1 MYNGSGLPLAQF
13 GGYLGVSGGGGDMY
27 NTYLTRYNVVN
38 NLSSPLSMS
47 LSSDI
52 IGDQINME
60 VSIDVTGN
68 IDTINNKVV
77 FILSS
82 FQDDDYF
89 CSVIN
94 YEYVSFDINTQTYTS
109 SVLIDPNWD
118 INQIKFIA
126 LVQSFTNDEIL
137 QAGSM
142 SVPLNNL
149 LVMDTQIGTIYDAEG
164 GDGDGVANPGESID
178 IAVDIINESIE
189 LIASSQEVIISTN
202 SDGINIPI
210 QEFSYF
216 ESIEPG
222 SQFSALIPM
231 DIYSDISLGNA
242 IFNITI
248 NCNYIDNY
256 SNELTFTK
264 TYERSLNINLYQN
277 GFPYILS
284 SQVLTSPAI
293 VDLNQDGFKEIIFGD
308 YVGRLHAVN
317 QFGESILGFPFDL
330 QDQIWGAPSVADI
343 DNDGEMEIIAC
354 SKNKKIHIINSDGSQ
369 QFSYNT
375 GKYLTATPALGN
387 IDDDEELEIILGS
400 YASPTSSNK
409 LYAINPDGSDVPGF
423 PLTIGEKIKRGAA
436 LADFNNNGKEDIVF
450 GTDSENIYLVYD
462 DGSIADGF
470 PFEGDGDFRAEP
482 TILDTGL
489 EKMIL
494 AATKSG
500 TFYAINDLGE
510 IIFSIETSD
519 DIMVSPSVLSING
532 DTPIIV
538 FGNDDGYLY
547 AVNIDG
553 SIIEGWPI
561 MLPSDIIS
569 SPVFSDF
576 NSDSNPE
583 LLVGADNSK
592 LYILNMDGSYYSEP
606 FDYPFPY
613 TGSTLIYDL
622 DSDGDLEVFSGT
634 GEGLAVFDIKE
645 LGVSYGY
652 WNIFRGNFKR
662 DGYFRNINYGD
673 LNIDDNIDIFDI
685 IIMVNFILGESESIN
700 YEYADINHDGHVD
713 ISDIILILNYILLD

>member
-436 LADFNNNGKEDIVF
+436 LADFNNNGKADIVF

>member
-118 INQIKFIA
+118 INQIKFVA

-178 IAVDIINESIE
+178 IGIDIINESIE
-189 LIASSQEVIISTN
+189 LIASSQEIIISTN

-308 YVGRLHAVN
+308 YIGRLHAVN

-369 QFSYNT
+369 QFAYNT

-436 LADFNNNGKEDIVF
+436 LADFNNNGKADIVF

-532 DTPIIV
+532 GTPIIV

-634 GEGLAVFDIKE
+634 GEGLVVFDMKE

-673 LNIDDNIDIFDI
+673 LNTDDNIDIFDI

-700 YEYADINHDGHVD
+700 YEYADINHDGYVD

>member
-369 QFSYNT
+369 QFAYNT

-436 LADFNNNGKEDIVF
+436 LADFNNNGKADIVF

-673 LNIDDNIDIFDI
+673 LNTDNNIDIFDI

>member
-38 NLSSPLSMS
+38 NLNSPLSMS

-94 YEYVSFDINTQTYTS
+94 YEYVSFDINTQTYAS
-109 SVLIDPNWD
+109 SVAIDPNWD
-118 INQIKFIA
+118 INQIKFVA

-210 QEFSYF
+210 QQFSYS
-216 ESIEPG
+216 ELIEPG

-231 DIYSDISLGNA
+231 DIYPDIPLGDA

-256 SNELTFTK
+256 SNELTFSK
-264 TYERSLNINLYQN
+264 TYERFLDINLYQN

-317 QFGESILGFPFDL
+317 QFGESISGFPFDL
-330 QDQIWGAPSVADI
+330 QDQIWGAPSIADI

-369 QFSYNT
+369 QFAYNT

-436 LADFNNNGKEDIVF
+436 LADFNNNGKADIVF

-532 DTPIIV
+532 DNPIIV

-673 LNIDDNIDIFDI
+673 LNTDNNIDIFDI

-700 YEYADINHDGHVD
+700 YEYADINHDGHID

>member
-369 QFSYNT
+369 QFAYNT

-436 LADFNNNGKEDIVF
+436 LADFNNNGKADIVF

-673 LNIDDNIDIFDI
+673 LNTDDNIDIFDI